1 MKKNVGKID
10 KMIRI
15 AIAALIVVG
24 GITKL
29 LTGLPLT
36 FASIIAIVL
45 VLTSSVSFCP
55 LYAMFGKKA
64 IRKVKI

>member
-15 AIAALIVVG
+15 AIAALIALA

-29 LTGLPLT
+29 LTGIPLT
-36 FASIIAIVL
+36 IASIIAIVL

-55 LYAMFGKKA
+55 LYAMFGIKSNKEG
-64 IRKVKI
+64 